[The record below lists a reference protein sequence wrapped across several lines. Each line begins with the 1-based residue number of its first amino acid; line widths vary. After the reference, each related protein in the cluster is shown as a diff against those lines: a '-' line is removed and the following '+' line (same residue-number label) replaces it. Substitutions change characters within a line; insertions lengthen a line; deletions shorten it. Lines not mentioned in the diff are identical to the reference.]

1 MNYKKLKRKLK
12 KANFSND
19 FQVLKAQ
26 YEAEH
31 KIRLKGPEDI
41 AGIRKAGQLAVDIL
55 NRAEALIK
63 PGITTNDVNALVEET
78 TRENNAQSAPLNYH
92 GFPKSVCTSINNVI
106 CHGIPDDTVLKD
118 GDIVNV
124 DVTPIMDG
132 YYADAS
138 KTFFVGNCGKEAR
151 KIVSVAR
158 ESLRRGINQA
168 VPGNKIGDIGYA
180 IQSYAEGQGCSVVR
194 EYVGHGVGF
203 EFHEPPQVPHYGQ
216 KNHGITLV
224 PGMVFTIEPMINLG
238 KRNLHILSDNW
249 TVVTDDGSLSAQFEQ
264 TVLITDMGFEI
275 LTPYE

>member
-12 KANFSND
+12 KDDSSND
-19 FQVLKAQ
+19 FQTHKTQ
-26 YEAEH
+26 YEAQH
-31 KIRLKGPEDI
+31 KIRLKAAEDI
-41 AGIRKAGQLAVDIL
+41 VGIKKAGRLAVDIL
-55 NRAEALIK
+55 NRAEELIK
-63 PGITTNDVNALVEET
+63 PGITTNDINAMVEKIT
-78 TRENNAQSAPLNYH
+78 AENNAQSAPLNYH

-124 DVTPIMDG
+124 DVTPIVDG

-138 KTFFVGNCGKEAR
+138 KTFFVGTSGKDAR

-158 ESLRRGINQA
+158 DCLSRGIHQA
-168 VPGNKIGDIGYA
+168 VPGKKIGDIGYA
-180 IQSYAEGQGCSVVR
+180 IQRYAESQGCSVVR

-203 EFHEPPQVPHYGQ
+203 GFHEPPQVPHYGQ

-238 KRNLHILSDNW
+238 KHNLHVLSDNW

-264 TVLITDMGFEI
+264 TVLITDMGSEI
-275 LTPYE
+275 LTPYD